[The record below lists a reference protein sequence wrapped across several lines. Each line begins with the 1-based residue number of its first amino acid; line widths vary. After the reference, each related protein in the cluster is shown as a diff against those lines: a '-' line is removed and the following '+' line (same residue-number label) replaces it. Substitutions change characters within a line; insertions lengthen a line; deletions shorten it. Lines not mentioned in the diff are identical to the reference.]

1 MKNKRV
7 LKNMLSSVLSYGA
20 LLIFSIITS
29 RIVLVGYG
37 SESNG
42 LLSSVNQLFSYIALL
57 EAGIGTAT
65 VRALYHP
72 LSEKKTDGIVNVLAA
87 SRSYY
92 RISAMWYFSCVVV
105 VSFVWPLIID
115 TTIHYWTVWSV
126 IFFQG
131 IAGVITY
138 WYTSTIVN
146 YLVASGKNYINNNV
160 HMLATVLTYGLK
172 LVICFAGWN
181 ISFISV
187 SLVIVNLVKCF
198 IYHRCMRQYCPEF
211 FVRRK
216 ADLSLLK
223 QRRAFLIHEISG
235 AIFSS
240 ADTVIISVFCGLKEA
255 SIYAVYAMV
264 LSALKNIIGQAFNGT
279 KYVLGNGY
287 VDGRKGYIRTHEL
300 YNSIYICLS
309 FIVFTVAYLLL
320 IPFVGLYTSGVTDAN
335 YLDPKLPLLFVMIEL
350 LSSCR
355 IVDNEVIRIA
365 LHAKQTISRTI
376 TESLINLVVSLVLV
390 QYMGIYGVLI
400 GTILALF
407 YRANDVILYVNH
419 RILHRSA
426 KKEYGL
432 YLANFGVFALCT
444 LLESI
449 YAVKA
454 DSYTQLLVQ
463 AVVTSV
469 IVLVAYLTV
478 NLLISEPL
486 RTFMRGYI
494 KRIVPSN

>member
-7 LKNMLSSVLSYGA
+7 LKNMLSSVMSYGA

-29 RIVLVGYG
+29 RLVLVGYG
-37 SESNG
+37 SEANG

-72 LSEKKTDGIVNVLAA
+72 LSEENTDETVNVLVA

-92 RISAMWYFSCVVV
+92 RISAIWYFACVVA
-105 VSFVWPLIID
+105 VSFGWPLIID
-115 TTIHYWTVWSV
+115 TTISYWTIWGV

-160 HMLATVLTYGLK
+160 HMLATLLTYGLK
-172 LVICFAGWN
+172 LVICITGWD
-181 ISFISV
+181 IIFISV
-187 SLVIVNLVKCF
+187 SLVVVNLVKCL
-198 IYHRCMRQYCPEF
+198 IYHGCMRKCCPEF

-223 QRRAFLIHEISG
+223 QRKSFLIHEISG

-255 SIYAVYAMV
+255 SVYAVYAMV
-264 LSALKNIIGQAFNGT
+264 LSSLKNIIGQAFNGT
-279 KYVLGNGY
+279 KYVLGSGY
-287 VDGRKGYIRTHEL
+287 ADGKEGYLRTHEL

-320 IPFVGLYTSGVTDAN
+320 IPFIGLYTSDVTDAY

-376 TESLINLVVSLVLV
+376 TESAINLIVSFALV
-390 QYMGIYGVLI
+390 QYIGIYGVLL
-400 GTILALF
+400 GTILALY

-426 KKEYGL
+426 KKEYVL
-432 YLANFGVFALCT
+432 YLTNFCTFSFLALLDT
-444 LLESI
+444 IIVLN
-449 YAVKA
+449 VR
-454 DSYTQLLVQ
+454 SYTHLLVLAIFVTIIV
-463 AVVTSV
+463 AVV
-469 IVLVAYLTV
+469 YLTV
-478 NLLISEPL
+478 NLLISKPL
-486 RTFMRGYI
+486 RIFMRGYI
-494 KRIVPSN
+494 KRIFNFN